1 MLARG
6 VIHNFNNLL
15 AAVLGQTSLAR
26 AKLAAESPALVHLDK
41 AVVACTRAAEL
52 TRQMLAYSS
61 KGADLSNLFSLNVLL
76 YEALALVH
84 PLLSDSPQWR
94 LELDSRLS
102 LLEGDADQLR
112 RMLVDLLLNAA
123 KAAGGPAGVVT
134 VRSGVMQVDAGTVI
148 QITEGGSLTPGVYA
162 FLAVQDNGTGMD
174 AELLERILDPY
185 ICAKDAAGGL
195 SFSANW
201 RVEQQQRGGVT
212 VESGRDHG
220 SMFCMFLPFSD
231 PENRVQPL
239 GSSAPAM
246 ETHKDTVLVVDDEP
260 SVREVLAEAVETAG
274 LHALTAEDG
283 RQGLETFRNH
293 QRAIALIVLDMQMP
307 VMNGAETAK
316 ELWKLEPSLPL
327 ILTSGFFEQRLVDD
341 LVRHPAAVFLPKPYT
356 IDTFLTMLH
365 GRLQSGSEQPV

>member
-6 VIHNFNNLL
+6 IIHNFNNLL

-26 AKLAAESPALVHLDK
+26 AKLGAESPALVHLDK
-41 AVVACTRAAEL
+41 AVAACAHAAEL
-52 TRQMLAYSS
+52 TRQMLAYAGR
-61 KGADLSNLFSLNVLL
+61 GADLSNLFSLNVLVH
-76 YEALALVH
+76 EALALVH

-112 RMLVDLLLNAA
+112 RVLVDLLLNAA
-123 KAAGGPAGVVT
+123 KAAGGPTGVVT

-148 QITEGGSLTPGVYA
+148 QITAGGSLAPGVYA
-162 FLAVQDNGTGMD
+162 FLSVQDNGIGMD
-174 AELLERILDPY
+174 AELLERIVAPY
-185 ICAKDAAGGL
+185 SCAKDAAGGL

-201 RVEQQQRGGVT
+201 RIEQHRGGGT

-220 SMFCMFLPFSD
+220 NMFCIFLPCAD
-231 PENRVQPL
+231 PENRMQPL
-239 GSSAPAM
+239 GVSVPAM
-246 ETHKDTVLVVDDEP
+246 ETHKDTILVVDDEP

-316 ELWKLEPSLPL
+316 ELWKLEPGLPL

-341 LVRHPAAVFLPKPYT
+341 LVRHPAAAFLPKPYT
-356 IDTFLTMLH
+356 IDAFLAMLH